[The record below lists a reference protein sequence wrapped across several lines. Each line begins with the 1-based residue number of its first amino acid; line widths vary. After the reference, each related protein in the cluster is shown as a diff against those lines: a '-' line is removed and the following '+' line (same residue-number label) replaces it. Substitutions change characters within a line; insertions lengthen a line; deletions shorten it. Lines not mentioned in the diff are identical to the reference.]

1 MCQVIDPH
9 NRYLP
14 NDSKKETQ
22 MHKTAKHLIA
32 LLMIVAIIWIP
43 TGAMATTDSDI
54 SRADPNYR
62 FRDPQIEAGS
72 MVADALVV
80 RPLGIAAT
88 VVGFTLFVI
97 SVPFSALGRNVG
109 EAWQGM
115 VVYPAKFTF
124 ARPLGDFDDRRDPR

>member
-1 MCQVIDPH
+1 
-9 NRYLP
+9 
-14 NDSKKETQ
+14 
-22 MHKTAKHLIA
+22 MHETAKHYIA
-32 LLMIVAIIWIP
+32 LLMIAAIIWIP

-72 MVADALVV
+72 MVADALVA
-80 RPLGIAAT
+80 RPLGIVAT
-88 VVGFTLFVI
+88 VVGFSLFVI

-124 ARPLGDFDDRRDPR
+124 ARPLGDFDDRQVPR